1 MTKDKKFKHKW
12 LFDSSLS
19 QCQETGIWSLCYV
32 DGIGMFCSVCQMHDS
47 GHPQTNVKVWNAS
60 PNVRYRTETIR
71 QHFIKSKEVQAT
83 MHSLAA
89 DKEKQKSKSYFVKED
104 QRKEKVMNSVYH
116 KVFASLYW
124 LCKEQIA
131 VSKAVSL
138 LELTEQLGL
147 KEITEFKTHCPAVI
161 RNMILQ
167 LSEVIKEKLI
177 QKIKIAMHMHYL
189 QTKLQTYPTY
199 ATF

>member
-1 MTKDKKFKHKW
+1 MCTTLLVIGRILSKKNVTIHNYYICKKQNCHDINTSDKLTMTKDKKFKHKW

-47 GHPQTNVKVWNAS
+47 GHQQTNVKVWNAS

-71 QHFIKSKEVQAT
+71 QHFIKSKEVKAT

-104 QRKEKVMNSVYH
+104 QRKEKVMNPVYH

-124 LCKEQIA
+124 LCKEEIA
-131 VSKAVSL
+131 VSKAVS
-138 LELTEQLGL
+138 
-147 KEITEFKTHCPAVI
+147 
-161 RNMILQ
+161 
-167 LSEVIKEKLI
+167 
-177 QKIKIAMHMHYL
+177 Y
-189 QTKLQTYPTY
+189 
-199 ATF
+199 